1 MWFLFLQLKHNKLFS
16 PLYLFKTVDEEY
28 GIDDDG
34 PVPLEDSDE
43 PVEVPPT
50 GITLTQNFQQQ
61 LQVTIDPLRDSD
73 CHGVDIYLAVVD
85 FIVNV
90 CNSM

>member
-1 MWFLFLQLKHNKLFS
+1 M
-16 PLYLFKTVDEEY
+16 YLFKTVGEEY

-50 GITLTQNFQQQ
+50 GIALTQNFQQQ

-73 CHGVDIYLAVVD
+73 CHGVDIYIAVVD

-90 CNSM
+90 CNRM

>member
-1 MWFLFLQLKHNKLFS
+1 MYYF
-16 PLYLFKTVDEEY
+16 FKTVDDDY
-28 GIDDDG
+28 GIYDDG

-43 PVEVPPT
+43 PVEVPLT
-50 GITLTQNFQQQ
+50 GITLTQNFQQH

-85 FIVNV
+85 FLVNE
-90 CNSM
+90 CNRM